1 MSNKK
6 MAINEII
13 YPFLRLKDIFL
24 LNNDI
29 ENFHIVLRKLILF
42 SIIVIQLIICWH
54 IVIRTN
60 FSLWNTLL
68 LKRNKGLSDPLV
80 SSKSFYVI
88 FYNVVW
94 TSHIV
99 YYLYIS
105 TFFAAGEYN
114 PLAEQYP
121 KRQFSGYNFQSVSI
135 DQYWK

>member
-1 MSNKK
+1 MRTYREMKQFSLMK
-6 MAINEII
+6 
-13 YPFLRLKDIFL
+13 
-24 LNNDI
+24 
-29 ENFHIVLRKLILF
+29 HIV
-42 SIIVIQLIICWH
+42 VEQD
-54 IVIRTN
+54 
-60 FSLWNTLL
+60 
-68 LKRNKGLSDPLV
+68 KGLSDPLV

-105 TFFAAGEYN
+105 TFFAAGEYD

-135 DQYWK
+135 DQY